1 MSCIISY
8 DNDSDEYD
16 DEDDD
21 DDDDDDDNNN
31 DIGFD
36 VIQTPAHVQEKL
48 KKAFDKALLDWDNIR
63 NEAIIDVLYTPI
75 PSKFINL
82 LGIDRE
88 IHLELLP
95 LHEEWA
101 GDVM

>member
-1 MSCIISY
+1 M
-8 DNDSDEYD
+8 
-16 DEDDD
+16 
-21 DDDDDDDNNN
+21 
-31 DIGFD
+31 
-36 VIQTPAHVQEKL
+36 IQTPAHAQEKL

-82 LGIDRE
+82 LGLDRE
-88 IHLELLP
+88 IHQDLLP

-101 GDVM
+101 GDVREVFIASIILYFSVICYSMMFYSIQCMLY

>member
-1 MSCIISY
+1 M
-8 DNDSDEYD
+8 
-16 DEDDD
+16 
-21 DDDDDDDNNN
+21 
-31 DIGFD
+31 
-36 VIQTPAHVQEKL
+36 IQTPAHAQEKL

-82 LGIDRE
+82 LGLDRE
-88 IHLELLP
+88 IHQDLLP

-101 GDVM
+101 GDVREIVIVSIILYFTVICYSMMFYSIQCMLY